1 MVCCSFEK
9 ATGYNDDGNRV
20 CDFYLGIESFYF
32 RQIIDCY
39 DNRDVSMKRPDET
52 GSYLLLLYEL
62 YSQQEKRND
71 VRKRHNKLFLSFS
84 FVLPIMCFVKLS
96 VSYAL
101 LFFNC
106 RNKLL

>member
-1 MVCCSFEK
+1 
-9 ATGYNDDGNRV
+9 
-20 CDFYLGIESFYF
+20 
-32 RQIIDCY
+32 
-39 DNRDVSMKRPDET
+39 MKRPDET

-106 RNKLL
+106 INKLLSKEIVDRRGYSLKFGEWGFI